1 MSRNSWDTRRLT
13 GSIRQDPNSC
23 EISRLSLR
31 PAILITMSRNLLLES
46 AYQSLVMSWGA
57 APRRCGLEKTALWLA
72 WVAAD
77 DGGAAVD
84 AAVS

>member
-1 MSRNSWDTRRLT
+1 
-13 GSIRQDPNSC
+13 
-23 EISRLSLR
+23 
-31 PAILITMSRNLLLES
+31 
-46 AYQSLVMSWGA
+46 MSWGA

-72 WVAAD
+72 WVAED